1 MTRPCWECEVRE
13 ALPNERYCA
22 VCEEKTA
29 WINDFYEQFGDQTM
43 ANNSRRLRGR
53 RTELVV
59 ATYFQRYWGRAEA
72 VGSGASGSDIKNT
85 PFDIEVKARSKF
97 EPLQFIKQQKQR
109 DEGKLKFVVMR
120 CNGQGEN
127 PEDYVFIA
135 RLGDMMPL
143 LEDRVPSEAIV
154 RCKGCGTWMTDGKV
168 CDVCQMLKENL

>member
-1 MTRPCWECEVRE
+1 MVT
-13 ALPNERYCA
+13 
-22 VCEEKTA
+22 
-29 WINDFYEQFGDQTM
+29 
-43 ANNSRRLRGR
+43 NSRKVRGR
-53 RTELVV
+53 RTEHVV
-59 ATYFQRYWGRAEA
+59 ADYFSRIWEA
-72 VGSGASGSDIKNT
+72 ARVVNSGASGSDVLGT

-143 LEDRVPSEAIV
+143 LEEKVPSEAIV
-154 RCKGCGTWMTDGKV
+154 RCKGCGTWMTEGKV
-168 CDVCQMLKENL
+168 CDVCQMLKNNL